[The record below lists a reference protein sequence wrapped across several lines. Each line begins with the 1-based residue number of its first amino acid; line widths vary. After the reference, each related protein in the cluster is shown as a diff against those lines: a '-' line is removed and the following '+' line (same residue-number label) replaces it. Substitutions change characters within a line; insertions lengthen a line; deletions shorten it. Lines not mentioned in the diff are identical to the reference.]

1 MLEKSWH
8 DLLIDVNADLKFGNE
23 IFLDLKNTYSQATRK
38 YHNWAHIQ
46 QVISTISEAQEIA
59 DSLPVILLSAWFH
72 DYVCDAKAQDN
83 ELKSAIVAEEIL
95 NKLNICDRV
104 IQTVKQIILSTQ
116 KHQPILD
123 SIDNLILL
131 DADLSIL
138 GTSPDSYERYSTV
151 IRQEYRWLSD
161 RDYQQGRKAVL
172 TNFLSRK
179 RIYYT
184 DYFYQKLESS
194 ARRNLQAEVARYSRT
209 NLY

>member
-138 GTSPDSYERYSTV
+138 GTSPDSYERYSTA
-151 IRQEYRWLSD
+151 IRQEYRWLGD